1 MSQATPSSA
10 AVRRRGIDHRQSVS
24 ASFAHPNHFSHL
36 SFRPARASS
45 SVAAGPVRGKSTGAL
60 GHAVEGLRWPA
71 SRSPTWLLTKSIPS
85 AISCASSKAWTTAGR
100 RKERRFMSLVLK
112 PNDASPGDYH
122 VMHGEL
128 QVGQIHKRI
137 VALRPE
143 SQWLKASSLAGWRWR
158 RPLAHGPTGWGV
170 GGGAGDGRQLISGR
184 PAQLNQRRGG
194 CPWAKKRRSSP
205 PGAGINQSLTLYNPK
220 GIGG

>member
-1 MSQATPSSA
+1 
-10 AVRRRGIDHRQSVS
+10 
-24 ASFAHPNHFSHL
+24 
-36 SFRPARASS
+36 
-45 SVAAGPVRGKSTGAL
+45 
-60 GHAVEGLRWPA
+60 
-71 SRSPTWLLTKSIPS
+71 
-85 AISCASSKAWTTAGR
+85 
-100 RKERRFMSLVLK
+100 MSLVLK

-170 GGGAGDGRQLISGR
+170 GGGAGDGRQLDKRQARTIEPETWRLPLGKE
-184 PAQLNQRRGG
+184 AQVV
-194 CPWAKKRRSSP
+194 P